1 MIKIFIT
8 IAAFIVSFF
17 ASAQSQ
23 GKTAQV
29 NFSGRNCISRGG
41 VCDMTIDSTSTN
53 KTNMKAIK
61 TYKQS
66 ENSIV
71 IEVDALNLS
80 IEDQNK
86 IFGKEYAKITK
97 DEKLFFVQENDF
109 EFSIETLLYLDLNY
123 FYKYLKKGNYP
134 LEVKEDKI
142 FVTLTLSRK

>member
-1 MIKIFIT
+1 MIKFFIT
-8 IAAFIVSFF
+8 IAAFIVSLF

-41 VCDMTIDSTSTN
+41 VCDIIIDSTSTN
-53 KTNMKAIK
+53 KINMKAIK

-109 EFSIETLLYLDLNY
+109 EFGIETLLYLDLNY

-142 FVTLTLSRK
+142 FVTLTFSRK